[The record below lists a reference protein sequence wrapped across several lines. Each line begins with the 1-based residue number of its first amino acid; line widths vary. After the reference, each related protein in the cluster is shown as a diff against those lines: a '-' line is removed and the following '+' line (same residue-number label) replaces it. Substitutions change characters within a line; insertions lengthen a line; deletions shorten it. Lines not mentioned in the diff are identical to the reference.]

1 MQAFEVFSA
10 MGGVEA
16 VADEARELDVRGGNA
31 ILVPVSMLFVSDAN
45 VRKTRNL
52 QSIPELA
59 SLIEAEGLLNPL
71 CVVAEEGKKGR
82 ASGRYGVIAG
92 GRRLMALQFLVENK
106 RVPANWAVPCKEFD
120 SARAVG
126 VSLTENVTQEAMH
139 PADEAEAF
147 RALVNEGKTI
157 AQIAGRFGCSELTVE
172 RRLKIANLAP
182 MFLALYR
189 QGDIEPKQLHA
200 LALTSDHAKQI
211 EVWESLPS
219 YSRSEYHIKQKLTAS
234 EVLLSDD
241 RLAGF
246 VGLKAYQ
253 EAGGAIRRDM
263 FGDEDD
269 VYLQDAAL
277 LQSLAS
283 IRLESFGHEVR
294 EAGWKWVEVMQEPIG
309 YEIRARY
316 ARVYAQDAKLSD
328 DERQGIDAIEE
339 MLSQLREA
347 HDKIT
352 ATVDD
357 RDDLSA
363 TETAEIVALSE
374 QLESLYDLQRS
385 MREACKVWTKKQLA
399 QAGAIVSVS
408 HHGKLEVL
416 EGLVRPEDKKEAAGA
431 GVRPEGG
438 RNVQEK
444 AKPAFSERLL
454 HSLTAHRTAAV
465 AAALTDNAHVAMV
478 ALLHRLILAEGHSH
492 IESPVRINLTDA
504 GHRVGSLAID
514 YAESQAEA
522 TLEAARERWGAKLP
536 ADPAALFRYLL
547 AQDAGTL
554 GELLALHVAR
564 SFDVIQSREATL
576 RGFNVADAI
585 VDALDLDMADWWT
598 ATPAQYL
605 ESVPKAK
612 MIEAVTEACGEAEA
626 RDLAK
631 MKKGEAV
638 AAAAAKLD
646 GKRWL
651 PAPLRRGASVAQAD
665 DQDDTAADDEE
676 STEE

>member
-16 VADEARELDVRGGNA
+16 VAGDARELDVRGGTA

-45 VRKTRNL
+45 VRKTRNP

-82 ASGRYGVIAG
+82 ATGRFGVIAG
-92 GRRLMALQFLVENK
+92 GRRLMALQFLVESK
-106 RVPANWAVPCKEFD
+106 RMPADWAVPCKSFD

-126 VSLTENVTQEAMH
+126 VSLTENVGQEAMH
-139 PADEAEAF
+139 PADKAEAF
-147 RALVNEGKTI
+147 RALADEGKTI

-172 RRLKIANLAP
+172 RHLKLANLAP

-189 QGDIEPKQLHA
+189 QGDIEPKQLQA

-219 YSRSEYHIKQKLTAS
+219 YNRSEYYIKQKLTES
-234 EVLLSDD
+234 ELSLSDD
-241 RLAGF
+241 RLAAF
-246 VGLKAYQ
+246 VGLSAYQ
-253 EAGGAIRRDM
+253 EAGGAVRRDL
-263 FGDEDD
+263 FGDDGE

-277 LQSLAS
+277 VQSLAS
-283 IRLESFGHEVR
+283 ARLESIGQEVR
-294 EAGWKWVEVMQEPIG
+294 AAGWKWVDVMQEPIG
-309 YEIRARY
+309 YEVRARY
-316 ARVYAQDAKLSD
+316 ARVFAQDAKLTD
-328 DERQGIDAIEE
+328 DERESIDTIEE
-339 MLSQLREA
+339 MLSQVREA

-352 ATVDD
+352 STVDD
-357 RDDLSA
+357 RDDLSEA
-363 TETAEIVALSE
+363 DTAEILALSE

-385 MREACKVWTKKQLA
+385 IKAACKVWKPKQLA
-399 QAGAIVSVS
+399 QAGAIVYVD
-408 HHGKLEVL
+408 HGGELEIM

-431 GVRPEGG
+431 GVRAEGG

-444 AKPAFSERLL
+444 TKPAFSERLL

-478 ALLHRLILAEGHSH
+478 ALLHRLILAEAHSYV
-492 IESPVRINLTDA
+492 ESPVRISLTDA
-504 GHRVGSLAID
+504 SHRVGSLAID

-564 SFDVIQSREATL
+564 SFDVIQSREATP

-612 MIEAVTEACGEAEA
+612 MIEAVTEACGEAKA

-631 MKKGEAV
+631 LKKGEAV

-665 DQDDTAADDEE
+665 DQEDTAADDEE